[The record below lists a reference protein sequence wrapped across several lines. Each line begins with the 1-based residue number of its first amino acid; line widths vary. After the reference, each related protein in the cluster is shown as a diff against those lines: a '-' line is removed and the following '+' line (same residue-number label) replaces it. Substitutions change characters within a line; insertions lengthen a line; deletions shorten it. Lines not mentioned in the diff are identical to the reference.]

1 MEIQILFYH
10 SNNGN
15 YLSSDNPFEI
25 IIDLGE
31 SKTWNSI
38 KLTGRQKGVN
48 HLPIEFS
55 IFGSGDSNKFEKV
68 AEITKDNAIINGITS
83 SAVFEEKEFR
93 YIKLIVTDTS
103 LQSGNK
109 YICLSDIELSYT
121 QNMVSKSNNLLE
133 YYGDFSLNNKY
144 LSSYGHLIEGKGTIK
159 YTGDFSNFVLFVR
172 QKSACQ
178 IKVIFDNHSEIINLS
193 ADDNLSPAFIK
204 SLSKKSQH
212 TIIIEV
218 LEGTL
223 SVDSFMTI

>member
-1 MEIQILFYH
+1 M
-10 SNNGN
+10 
-15 YLSSDNPFEI
+15 
-25 IIDLGE
+25 
-31 SKTWNSI
+31 
-38 KLTGRQKGVN
+38 
-48 HLPIEFS
+48 
-55 IFGSGDSNKFEKV
+55 
-68 AEITKDNAIINGITS
+68 
-83 SAVFEEKEFR
+83 
-93 YIKLIVTDTS
+93 TDTS

-204 SLSKKSQH
+204 FLSKKSQH

>member
-1 MEIQILFYH
+1 MTEIRKKVYF
-10 SNNGN
+10 
-15 YLSSDNPFEI
+15 
-25 IIDLGE
+25 
-31 SKTWNSI
+31 
-38 KLTGRQKGVN
+38 KL
-48 HLPIEFS
+48 
-55 IFGSGDSNKFEKV
+55 V
-68 AEITKDNAIINGITS
+68 AEITKDKAIINGITS

-193 ADDNLSPAFIK
+193 ADDKIARS
-204 SLSKKSQH
+204 
-212 TIIIEV
+212 
-218 LEGTL
+218 
-223 SVDSFMTI
+223 DR